1 MIYDKGVRAGQ
12 TDTCRKAQQAERGS
26 RNKKVKPSPK
36 TRILIDANSFALP
49 NLEPNLL
56 SVWGKRQ
63 TTLQPLERNDTLDLI
78 Y

>member
-1 MIYDKGVRAGQ
+1 MIYDKGVRARQ
-12 TDTCRKAQQAERGS
+12 TDTCRKAQQAERGG

-36 TRILIDANSFALP
+36 TQILIDSNSLALT

-56 SVWGKRQ
+56 PVWGKRQ
-63 TTLQPLERNDTLDLI
+63 TTLQPLDRSDTLDLI

>member
-36 TRILIDANSFALP
+36 THILTQANALT

-56 SVWGKRQ
+56 SVWGKWQ
-63 TTLQPLERNDTLDLI
+63 TSLLNAVI
-78 Y
+78 HWI